1 MNIEKVIRLSE
12 MIISVTKSVDEITKN
27 NYDLRKLNLKL
38 TSLLSIGEVNT
49 YCLSREEEEN
59 YFSENEGKTDL
70 CDAWN
75 YYEKNRHGIDSA
87 FDLDPDNVMGII
99 SNTDIEIRK
108 SLQKI
113 INILDAVKKIDEE
126 KSLTFLLLNSLYGKL
141 YCFSEVFKEYLKGDD
156 PRLAQIEGFFINRSR
171 ASTFLKSIEANT
183 QKDRVLGL
191 YKQRGLIQK
200 RKFSEL
206 LRTCE
211 ELGFIENPE
220 AIRQKIKR
228 TKY

>member
-12 MIISVTKSVDEITKN
+12 MIISATKGVDEITKN

-87 FDLDPDNVMGII
+87 FDLDLDNVTEII
-99 SNTDIEIRK
+99 SNIDIEIRK
-108 SLQKI
+108 SLKGI
-113 INILDAVKKIDEE
+113 INISDAVKKIDGK
-126 KSLTFLLLNSLYGKL
+126 KSLTFFLLNALYNKL
-141 YCFSEVFKEYLKGDD
+141 CCFSEVFKEYLGDD
-156 PRLAQIEGFFINRSR
+156 PRLDQIEGFFINRSK
-171 ASTFLKSIEANT
+171 ASTFLKSIEESAK
-183 QKDRVLGL
+183 KDRVLGL